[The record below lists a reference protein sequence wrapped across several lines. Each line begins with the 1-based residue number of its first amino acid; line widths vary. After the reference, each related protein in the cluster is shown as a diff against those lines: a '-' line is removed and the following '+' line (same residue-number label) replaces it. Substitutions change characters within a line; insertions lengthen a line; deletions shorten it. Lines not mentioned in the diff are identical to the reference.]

1 MPWGVGES
9 GWQTA
14 EGPWISEGRAGNQH
28 RPVYRTDVQREV
40 VSREMARFSVKDGHS
55 VSIGETVNSMQT
67 VVLSGHTDEDI
78 GGVVRF
84 MEFVAEV
91 VRDFRKVGEPITVT
105 DKQTP
110 KGSLLPRRGSWSP
123 VRPGTAVKQQP
134 GHFGVEE
141 LLLIALFD

>member
-1 MPWGVGES
+1 
-9 GWQTA
+9 
-14 EGPWISEGRAGNQH
+14 
-28 RPVYRTDVQREV
+28 
-40 VSREMARFSVKDGHS
+40 MARFSVKDGHS

-110 KGSLLPRRGSWSP
+110 KGSPCCLVEVLVARPAGHRGQAAAGSF
-123 VRPGTAVKQQP
+123 RC
-134 GHFGVEE
+134 
-141 LLLIALFD
+141 